1 VPQAQL
7 TVAGSGGQMYINR
20 RSRVENG
27 NPGPIDFIS
36 THPYPMDMP
45 FRGKTVHRSVNST
58 HDDLQLLRK
67 MVNSS
72 PYPKAEIHLQQ
83 GSRPKWNV

>member
-1 VPQAQL
+1 
-7 TVAGSGGQMYINR
+7 
-20 RSRVENG
+20 
-27 NPGPIDFIS
+27 
-36 THPYPMDMP
+36 MDMP

-72 PYPKAEIHLQQ
+72 PYPKAEIHLQK